1 MSLDARARGAQP
13 VEPADDTPPATAIRR
28 ALARARDGKP
38 LDQGEAATLLHARG
52 ADLDLPAADIDA
64 LAILAD
70 GAGRTVGALATA
82 TATRPSTLTSL
93 LDRLTK
99 RGYIM
104 REQDP
109 ADRRSSLISLTPAGR
124 SVAQHAAAEIADLD
138 RQALATVTPAQRAG
152 FHALIDALTEV
163 TR

>member
-1 MSLDARARGAQP
+1 VIDAEYPGSVILALHRA
-13 VEPADDTPPATAIRR
+13 THATLHALTT
-28 ALARARDGKP
+28 ALAG
-38 LDQGEAATLLHARG
+38 
-52 ADLDLPAADIDA
+52 LDLPPADIDV

-99 RGYIM
+99 RGYIA
-104 REQDP
+104 REPDP
-109 ADRRSSLISLTPAGR
+109 ADRRSFLISLTPAGR
-124 SVAQHAAAEIADLD
+124 AAARHAAAAIADLE

-152 FHALIDALTEV
+152 FHAVIDALTEV